1 MTSMFITK
9 KCLPRRTFLRG
20 LGATVA
26 LPMLDA
32 MAPALAATAK
42 TAAAPV
48 PRMGFFYVP
57 NGMYLPSF
65 HPAGNGGTDFAFTA
79 TLKPLEPFRQD
90 LIVVSGLSNLG
101 LISAKEGGGV
111 HSRAHAGWLNGVQ
124 PKRTEGSDITA
135 GKTIDQY
142 AADKL
147 GADTPLRSLELTT
160 ESNFTVGNCEGAYSC
175 SYINST
181 SWRGPHTPLP
191 HESDPRAIFQRLFG
205 DGGTPEARLA
215 QLRNDRSILD
225 WVTESLHRLERRLGT
240 GDRRTLTEYLD
251 AVREVELRIQKVE
264 ASHATTPLP
273 PLEQPAGVPDEFDAH
288 AGLLMDLLLL
298 AYRADVTRVSCMQFG
313 REQTGRTY
321 PEIGVDEGHHT
332 VSHHQRDPHLTEQ
345 YTKVNTYHM
354 SIFAKMVEKMRA
366 TPDGDGTLL
375 EHAILVYGAAMGD
388 GDQHT
393 PIDLPV
399 AIVGGGCG
407 QLTGGRHLRYALN
420 TPFMNLGL
428 TLLDKVDV
436 HVDAIA
442 DSTGRLTDL

>member
-1 MTSMFITK
+1 MIITK
-9 KCLPRRTFLRG
+9 MSLPRRTFLRG

-26 LPMLDA
+26 LPLLDA
-32 MAPALAATAK
+32 MVPALSSAQ

-48 PRMGFFYVP
+48 PRLGFFYVP
-57 NGMYLPSF
+57 NGMYLPNF
-65 HPAGNGGTDFAFTA
+65 HPAGDGGRAFALTP
-79 TLKPLEPFRQD
+79 TLQPLAPFRDQ
-90 LIVVSGLSNLG
+90 LVVVSGLSNLG

-142 AADKL
+142 AADRL
-147 GADTPLRSLELTT
+147 GADTPLRSLEITT
-160 ESNFTVGNCEGAYSC
+160 ESNYTVGNCEGAYSC

-181 SWRGPHTPLP
+181 SWRGPHTPQP
-191 HESDPRAIFQRLFG
+191 HERDPRAIFQRLFG

-215 QLRNDRSILD
+215 QMQKDRSILD
-225 WVTESLHRLERRLGT
+225 WVTDSLHRLGQRLGPA
-240 GDRRTLTEYLD
+240 DRRTMNDYLE
-251 AVREVELRIQKVE
+251 AVREVERRIQKAE
-264 ASHATTPLP
+264 ANNAATPLP
-273 PLEQPAGVPDEFDAH
+273 SLEQPAGVPDEFDAH
-288 AGLLMDLLLL
+288 AQLLLDLLVL

-321 PEIGVDEGHHT
+321 PEIGVPQGHHD
-332 VSHHQRDPHLTEQ
+332 VSHHQRDPRLTEQ
-345 YTKVNTYHM
+345 YTKINIYHM
-354 SIFAKMVEKMRA
+354 SLFAKMVEKMRA

-375 EHAILVYGAAMGD
+375 DHSMLIYGAAMGD

-407 QLTGGRHLRYALN
+407 RLDGGRHLKYALN
-420 TPFMNLGL
+420 TPFMNFGL
-428 TLLDKVDV
+428 SLLDKVDV
-436 HVDAIA
+436 HVDRIA
-442 DSTGRLTDL
+442 DSTGRLSDL

>member
-1 MTSMFITK
+1 MFITK
-9 KCLPRRTFLRG
+9 MSLPRRTFLRG
-20 LGATVA
+20 MGATIAVP
-26 LPMLDA
+26 LLDA
-32 MAPALAATAK
+32 MVPALSA
-42 TAAAPV
+42 AAAPV

-57 NGMYLPSF
+57 NGMYLPNF
-65 HPAGNGGTDFAFTA
+65 HPAGAGGTGFAFTP
-79 TLKPLEPFRQD
+79 TLKPLEPFRKD
-90 LIVVSGLSNLG
+90 LVVVSGLSNLN
-101 LISAKEGGGV
+101 LISSKEGGGA
-111 HSRAHAGWLNGVQ
+111 HSRPHAGWLNGVL

-147 GADTPLRSLELTT
+147 GADTALRSLEITT

-205 DGGTPEARLA
+205 DGGTPEARLS
-215 QLRNDRSILD
+215 QMRKDRSILD
-225 WVTESLHRLERRLGT
+225 WVTGSLHRLEKRLGT
-240 GDRRTLTEYLD
+240 SDRRTMNDYLE
-251 AVREVELRIQKVE
+251 AVREVERRIQKVE
-264 ASHATTPLP
+264 ASNAATPLP
-273 PLEQPAGVPDEFDAH
+273 SLEQPAGVPDEFEAH
-288 AGLLMDLLLL
+288 AGLLLDLIVL
-298 AYRADVTRVSCMQFG
+298 AYQADVTRVSCMQFG

-332 VSHHQRDPHLTEQ
+332 VSHHQRDPHLAEQ

-354 SIFAKMVEKMRA
+354 SMFAKMVEKMRVM
-366 TPDGDGTLL
+366 PDGDGTLL
-375 EHAILVYGAAMGD
+375 DHAILLYGAAIGD

-399 AIVGGGCG
+399 AMVGGGCG
-407 QLTGGRHLRYALN
+407 QLRGGRHLKYALN

-436 HVDAIA
+436 HVESIG

>member
-1 MTSMFITK
+1 MFITK
-9 KCLPRRTFLRG
+9 MSLPRRTFLRG
-20 LGATVA
+20 MGATIA
-26 LPMLDA
+26 LPFLDA
-32 MAPALAATAK
+32 MAPALSAQAR

-57 NGMYLPSF
+57 NGVYLPSF
-65 HPAGNGGTDFAFTA
+65 HPAGDGGRDFAFTP
-79 TLKPLEPFRQD
+79 TLKPLEPFRQQ

-147 GADTPLRSLELTT
+147 GVDTPLRSLEITT
-160 ESNFTVGNCEGAYSC
+160 ESNYTVGNCEGAYSC

-215 QLRNDRSILD
+215 QLRKDRSILD
-225 WVTESLHRLERRLGT
+225 WVSGSLQQLQNRLGAS
-240 GDRRTLTEYLD
+240 DRRMMSDYLE
-251 AVREVELRIQKVE
+251 AIREVERRIQKVE
-264 ASHATTPLP
+264 ASSAATPLP
-273 PLEQPAGVPDEFDAH
+273 SLEQPAGVPDEFSEH
-288 AGLLMDLLLL
+288 TGLLLDLLVL
-298 AYRADVTRVSCMQFG
+298 AYQADVTRVSCMQFG
-313 REQTGRTY
+313 REQTTRTY
-321 PEIGVDEGHHT
+321 PEIGVDEGHHE

-375 EHAILVYGAAMGD
+375 DHSMLLYGAAMGD

-393 PIDLPV
+393 PVNLPV

-407 QLTGGRHLRYALN
+407 QLKGGRHLKYALN

-436 HVDAIA
+436 NLAAIA
-442 DSTGRLTDL
+442 DSTGRLADL

>member
-1 MTSMFITK
+1 MFITK
-9 KCLPRRTFLRG
+9 MALPRRTFLRG
-20 LGATVA
+20 LGATIA
-26 LPMLDA
+26 LPVLDA
-32 MAPALAATAK
+32 MVPALSVSPQS
-42 TAAAPV
+42 AAAAV

-57 NGMYLPSF
+57 NGMYLPAF
-65 HPAGNGGTDFAFTA
+65 HPGGNGGADFAITP
-79 TLKPLEPFRQD
+79 TLKPLEPFRRQ
-90 LIVVSGLSNLG
+90 LTVVSGLSNLG

-135 GKTIDQY
+135 GKTIDQF

-147 GADTPLRSLELTT
+147 GADTPLRSLEMTT

-215 QLRNDRSILD
+215 QLRRDRSILD
-225 WVTESLHRLERRLGT
+225 WVTRSLTDLERRLGAS
-240 GDRRTLTEYLD
+240 DRRVVDEYLESI
-251 AVREVELRIQKVE
+251 REVERRIQKVE
-264 ASHATTPLP
+264 ANNASTPLP
-273 PLEQPAGVPDEFDAH
+273 TLQQPAGVPDEFADH
-288 AGLLMDLLLL
+288 VGLLFDLLIL

-313 REQTGRTY
+313 REQTNRTY
-321 PEIGVDEGHHT
+321 PEIGIDEGHHNI
-332 VSHHQRDPHLTEQ
+332 SHHQRDPHLTEQ
-345 YTKVNTYHM
+345 YSKVNAYHM
-354 SIFAKMVEKMRA
+354 ALFAKMIEKMG
-366 TPDGDGTLL
+366 TISDGDGTLL
-375 EHAILVYGAAMGD
+375 DHSFLIFGAAMGD

-407 QLTGGRHLRYALN
+407 KLRGGRHLKYALN

-436 HVDAIA
+436 NLEAIA

>member
-1 MTSMFITK
+1 VIITK
-9 KCLPRRTFLRG
+9 MALPRRTFLRG
-20 LGATVA
+20 LGATIA
-26 LPMLDA
+26 LPVLDA
-32 MAPALAATAK
+32 MVPALSASAQSAG
-42 TAAAPV
+42 APV

-57 NGMYLPSF
+57 NGVYLPSF
-65 HPAGNGGTDFAFTA
+65 HPEGNGGTDFALTP
-79 TLKPLEPFRQD
+79 TLQPLEPFRRQ
-90 LIVVSGLSNLG
+90 LTVVSGLSNLG

-147 GADTPLRSLELTT
+147 GADTPLRSLEITT

-191 HESDPRAIFQRLFG
+191 HESDPRAVFQRLFG

-215 QLRNDRSILD
+215 QLRHDRSILD
-225 WVTESLHRLERRLGT
+225 WVTRSLRDLERRLGA
-240 GDRRTLTEYLD
+240 GDRRVVEDYLD
-251 AVREVELRIQKVE
+251 SIREVERRIQKVE
-264 ASHATTPLP
+264 ANNARTPLP
-273 PLEQPAGVPDEFDAH
+273 TLERPAGVPDGFAEH
-288 AGLLMDLLLL
+288 VGLLFDLLIL
-298 AYRADVTRVSCMQFG
+298 AYQADVTRVSCMQFG
-313 REQTGRTY
+313 REQTNRTY
-321 PEIGVDEGHHT
+321 PEIGVDEGHHN

-345 YTKVNTYHM
+345 YSKVNAFHM
-354 SIFAKMVEKMRA
+354 SLFAKMVEKMR
-366 TPDGDGTLL
+366 TIPDGDGTLL
-375 EHAILVYGAAMGD
+375 DHAFLIYGAAMGD

-393 PIDLPV
+393 PIDLPL

-407 QLTGGRHLRYALN
+407 RLRGGRHLKYALN

-428 TLLDKVDV
+428 SLLDKVDV
-436 HVDAIA
+436 NLEAIA
-442 DSTGRLTDL
+442 DSSGRLTDF